1 MSNLIP
7 QLNRSPDVMRP
18 VSVRV
23 ASRVTA
29 GAPITPV
36 TEVSAASSMPPV
48 EFAAG
53 DGDSL
58 ATAFPSLAV
67 ITRRILNGMQEAMD
81 RAIEDAAREAI
92 ESQRQQA
99 QANAAQQAQRQ
110 ADLEQALV
118 ALSEPEEAAPVEGT
132 AAGGVP
138 GSTGAT
144 GSTTIGAGST
154 EKPAFEADVV
164 GGANEPSQPGQS
176 GDEVAF
182 SRPAGRPEQ
191 ADIGPSFGSK
201 ATLSRSEAGQVL
213 TDVAKTVRAGPRSD
227 VEKVHRPENL
237 AYSAML
243 LNG

>member
-1 MSNLIP
+1 MSNLIT
-7 QLNRSPDVMRP
+7 QIGGTTDAMRP

-23 ASRVTA
+23 APRVAATSA
-29 GAPITPV
+29 ITPIN
-36 TEVSAASSMPPV
+36 ELSASSSMPPV
-48 EFAAG
+48 KFSAG

-92 ESQRQQA
+92 DSQRIQA
-99 QANAAQQAQRQ
+99 QQNAAQQAERQ
-110 ADLEQALV
+110 AELEEALV
-118 ALSEPEEAAPVEGT
+118 ALSESGVEIPGQSEKT
-132 AAGGVP
+132 DAVSGSA

-144 GSTTIGAGST
+144 IGAGGGDV
-154 EKPAFEADVV
+154 PANVV
-164 GGANEPSQPGQS
+164 GGPSQPA
-176 GDEVAF
+176 DDVAF

-201 ATLSRSEAGQVL
+201 ATLNRSEAGQVL
-213 TDVAKTVRAGPRSD
+213 TEVAKTVRAGPRSD

>member
-7 QLNRSPDVMRP
+7 QLNRPPDVMRP

-23 ASRVTA
+23 ASRVAA
-29 GAPITPV
+29 GAPISPV
-36 TEVSAASSMPPV
+36 TEVSASNSMPPV
-48 EFAAG
+48 QFAAG
-53 DGDSL
+53 DNDSL

-99 QANAAQQAQRQ
+99 QVNAAQQAQRQ
-110 ADLEQALV
+110 ADLEEALV
-118 ALSEPEEAAPVEGT
+118 ALSETGDTPAEEKQAGAIPGSSGTTGT
-132 AAGGVP
+132 A
-138 GSTGAT
+138 
-144 GSTTIGAGST
+144 TIGAGS
-154 EKPAFEADVV
+154 EKPAVETQVV
-164 GGANEPSQPGQS
+164 GGANEPDQPT
-176 GDEVAF
+176 DDVAF
-182 SRPAGRPEQ
+182 SRPAGRAEQ
-191 ADIGPSFGSK
+191 ADIGPSFGSR
-201 ATLSRSEAGQVL
+201 ATLNRSEAGQVL
-213 TDVAKTVRAGPRSD
+213 SDVTKTVRAGPRSD